1 MESNGSESLA
11 PPSERLEALLF
22 ELAGQRFAI
31 SLDEV
36 EELTRAC
43 ALQALPKA
51 PHPILGV
58 LNLRGAVVPVLDL
71 RQRLDLPET
80 ELAPADYFVFARVQ
94 RRRVGLRVDRVLG
107 IEWLDS
113 GPAERELN
121 LGARIEHLSG
131 AAAVADGVVLIYD
144 LATFLSVPEARL
156 LDVALAQRASE
167 SRS

>member
-1 MESNGSESLA
+1 
-11 PPSERLEALLF
+11 
-22 ELAGQRFAI
+22 
-31 SLDEV
+31 
-36 EELTRAC
+36 
-43 ALQALPKA
+43 
-51 PHPILGV
+51 
-58 LNLRGAVVPVLDL
+58 
-71 RQRLDLPET
+71 
-80 ELAPADYFVFARVQ
+80 
-94 RRRVGLRVDRVLG
+94 VLG

-131 AAAVADGVVLIYD
+131 VAAVADGVVLIYD